1 MPNDYNHLSREEL
14 LVLLEKSETEN
25 RRLKSSQGSPP
36 GITLSTNT
44 SAT

>member
-25 RRLKSSQGSPP
+25 RRLKSSQGF
-36 GITLSTNT
+36 LSQGFDPR
-44 SAT
+44 SE